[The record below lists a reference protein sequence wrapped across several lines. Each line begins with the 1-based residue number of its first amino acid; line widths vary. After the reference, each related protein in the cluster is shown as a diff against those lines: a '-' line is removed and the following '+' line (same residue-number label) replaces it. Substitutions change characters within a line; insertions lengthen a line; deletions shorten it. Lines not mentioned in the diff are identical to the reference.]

1 MCIFRKNFKNLS
13 GGEKQKMAIL
23 IAVLKDFD
31 FLILDEPSSSLD
43 SYTKRELI
51 DIIKILSI
59 NKIIL
64 IINHDKEIMEITKNI
79 IAL

>member
-1 MCIFRKNFKNLS
+1 
-13 GGEKQKMAIL
+13 MAIL